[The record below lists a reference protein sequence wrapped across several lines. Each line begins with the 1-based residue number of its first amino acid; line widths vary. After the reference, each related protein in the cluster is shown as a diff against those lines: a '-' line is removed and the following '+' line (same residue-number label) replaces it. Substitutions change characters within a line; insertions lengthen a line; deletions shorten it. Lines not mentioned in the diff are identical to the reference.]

1 MKALLGPMQVRQIA
15 GIHDA
20 WTSAAHDDV
29 AVRSGVLIVDDH
41 PDFRDSAR
49 AMLEAAGFEVVGEAA
64 DGEEALSADRRS
76 RPAVVLLDI
85 QLPKVDGFQVAER
98 LAAEPDPPVV
108 VLVSSREAAAYG
120 DRVASSP
127 ARGFISKVRLS
138 GATLA
143 ELVG

>member
-1 MKALLGPMQVRQIA
+1 MRRIA

-20 WTSAAHDDV
+20 QTSAAHDDV

-49 AMLEAAGFEVVGEAA
+49 AMLEAAGFEVVGEAT

-85 QLPKVDGFQVAER
+85 QLPRVDGFQVAER

-138 GATLA
+138 GAALA
-143 ELVG
+143 ELVR

>member
-1 MKALLGPMQVRQIA
+1 VPRIA
-15 GIHDA
+15 VIHDA
-20 WTSAAHDDV
+20 KTLAGHDDV

-41 PDFRDSAR
+41 PDFREAAR

-64 DGEEALSADRRS
+64 DGEEAMRADRRT

-85 QLPKVDGFQVAER
+85 QLPQVDGFQVAER

-120 DRVASSP
+120 DRVALSP

-143 ELVG
+143 ALVE

>member
-1 MKALLGPMQVRQIA
+1 
-15 GIHDA
+15 
-20 WTSAAHDDV
+20 
-29 AVRSGVLIVDDH
+29 
-41 PDFRDSAR
+41 
-49 AMLEAAGFEVVGEAA
+49 MLEAAGFEVVGEAV